1 MPKIKKYIILLLKK
15 VWKKS
20 PNFIRQFFIVILS
33 SYIGKH
39 DPQAPE
45 CPLYVLGAFASS
57 SGLAE
62 GARLYA
68 KARRCEGK
76 EVICLDI
83 TYAMHLDEDFPQG
96 LCGVVPFENR
106 NFLLRPGTIIV
117 HANPPQFQLV
127 LFHLGK
133 VFLKNKRII
142 GYWAWEVE
150 VLPKIWVQGI
160 TQLDGIEV
168 PSSFVKKTVS
178 KYSGTKQV
186 TVVSHNVTKPVHTK
200 TDFML
205 DGVLHCLYCFDARS
219 GLNRKNP
226 EGVLKAFHTAFP
238 DGGAELTLKISGVA
252 HAQEVINYIH
262 SLCKKIKNVH
272 IITDVL
278 DRESMSLLYCK
289 HDVYISLHR
298 SEGYGLT
305 IREAMLHG
313 LHVVATGWSGNMD
326 FMDGE
331 LTHPVPYTLIPLRE
345 EQGPLKGLKGQWA
358 EADTDAAAKILRQ
371 LREQLAP
378 PHSC

>member
-1 MPKIKKYIILLLKK
+1 MSLLKRL
-15 VWKKS
+15 WKHS
-20 PNFIRQFFIVILS
+20 PSCIRQAIVTVLS
-33 SYIGKH
+33 WCIGSH
-39 DPQAPE
+39 SPQAPCE
-45 CPLYVLGAFASS
+45 PIYVLGAFASS

-68 KARRCEGK
+68 EARRKEGK
-76 EVICLDI
+76 NIICLDI
-83 TYAMHLDEDFPQG
+83 TRAMCLDADFPQG
-96 LCGVVPFENR
+96 LSNVVSFKNR
-106 NFLLRPGTIIV
+106 NQLSDAGTLVI

-133 VFLKNKRII
+133 DFLKNKRIV

-160 TQLDGIEV
+160 TQLDSIEV

-186 TVVSHNVTKPVHTK
+186 TVVSHDVTKPVHTK
-200 TDFML
+200 IGFML

-226 EGVLKAFHTAFP
+226 EAVLKAFHTAFP
-238 DGGAELTLKISGVA
+238 DGGAELTLKISGAA
-252 HAQEVINYIH
+252 HAQEFINHIRG
-262 SLCKKIKNVH
+262 LCEKIKNVH

-289 HDVYISLHR
+289 HDIYLSLHR

-313 LHVVATGWSGNMD
+313 LHVVATGWSGNID
-326 FMDGE
+326 FMNGE
-331 LTHPVPYTLIPLRE
+331 LAHPVPYTLVPLKE

-358 EADTDAAAKILRQ
+358 EADTDAAASILRK
-371 LREQLAP
+371 LREQLASR
-378 PHSC
+378 HSC

>member
-1 MPKIKKYIILLLKK
+1 MIFLKK
-15 VWKKS
+15 IWQHS
-20 PNFIRQFFIVILS
+20 PSYVRQAIITVLS
-33 SYIGKH
+33 WRTCAHS
-39 DPQAPE
+39 PQAPCE
-45 CPLYVLGAFASS
+45 PIYVLGAFASS

-68 KARRCEGK
+68 EARRKEGK
-76 EVICLDI
+76 YVICLDI
-83 TYAMHLDEDFPQG
+83 TRAMCLDADFPQG
-96 LCGVVPFENR
+96 LSNVVSFKNR
-106 NFLLRPGTIIV
+106 SQLSDAGTIVI

-133 VFLKNKRII
+133 IFLKNKRVVS
-142 GYWAWEVE
+142 YWAWEVE

-160 TQLDGIEV
+160 TQLDAIEV
-168 PSSFVKKTVS
+168 PSSFVKKTIS
-178 KYSGTKQV
+178 KYSRTKQV
-186 TVVSHNVTKPVHTK
+186 TLVPHNITEPEHTK
-200 TDFML
+200 TEFMIN
-205 DGVLHCLYCFDARS
+205 GVLHCLYCFDARS

-226 EGVLKAFHTAFP
+226 EGVLKAFCTAFP
-238 DGGAELTLKISGVA
+238 DGGAELTLKISGA
-252 HAQEVINYIH
+252 MHAQEVINYIRN
-262 SLCKKIKNVH
+262 LCEKIKNVH

-278 DRESMSLLYCK
+278 DRESMSRLYCY

-331 LTHPVPYTLIPLRE
+331 LAHPVPYTLVPLKE

-358 EADTDAAAKILRQ
+358 EADTDAAASILRK
-371 LREQLAP
+371 LREQLASRR
-378 PHSC
+378 SC

>member
-1 MPKIKKYIILLLKK
+1 MNLLKK
-15 VWKKS
+15 LWKYS
-20 PNFIRQFFIVILS
+20 PSCIRQAIVTTLS
-33 SYIGKH
+33 WRIGPH
-39 DPQAPE
+39 SPQAPCE
-45 CPLYVLGAFASS
+45 PIYVLGAFASS

-68 KARRCEGK
+68 EARRREGK
-76 EVICLDI
+76 HVVCLDI
-83 TYAMHLDEDFPQG
+83 TRAMHLVPDFPQG
-96 LCGVVPFENR
+96 LCSVVPFDDR
-106 NFLLRPGTIIV
+106 NELSAPGTIIV

-133 VFLKNKRII
+133 KFLKNKRII

-150 VLPKIWVQGI
+150 VLPKIWIQGI

-168 PSSFVKKTVS
+168 PSSFVKKTIS

-186 TVVSHNVTKPVHTK
+186 TVVSHDVTEPVHTK
-200 TDFML
+200 TGFML

-226 EGVLKAFHTAFP
+226 EAVLKAFHTAFP

-262 SLCKKIKNVH
+262 SLCEKIKNVH

-358 EADTDAAAKILRQ
+358 EANTDAAASILRK

-378 PHSC
+378 RHSY

>member
-1 MPKIKKYIILLLKK
+1 MNLLKK
-15 VWKKS
+15 LWKYS
-20 PNFIRQFFIVILS
+20 PSCIRQAIVTTLS
-33 SYIGKH
+33 WRIGPH
-39 DPQAPE
+39 SPQAPCE
-45 CPLYVLGAFASS
+45 PIYVLGAFASS

-62 GARLYA
+62 GARLYVE
-68 KARRCEGK
+68 ARRREGK
-76 EVICLDI
+76 HVVCLDI
-83 TYAMHLDEDFPQG
+83 TRAMRLVPDFPQG
-96 LCGVVPFENR
+96 LCSVVPFDDR
-106 NFLLRPGTIIV
+106 NELSAPGTIIV

-133 VFLKNKRII
+133 KFLKNKRII
-142 GYWAWEVE
+142 GYWVWEVE
-150 VLPKIWVQGI
+150 VLPKIWIQGI

-168 PSSFVKKTVS
+168 PSSFVKKTIS
-178 KYSGTKQV
+178 RYSGTKQV
-186 TVVSHNVTKPVHTK
+186 TVVSHDVPEPVHTK
-200 TDFML
+200 TGFML

-226 EGVLKAFHTAFP
+226 EAVLKAFHTAFP

-358 EADTDAAAKILRQ
+358 EADTDAAASILRK

-378 PHSC
+378 RHSY

>member
-1 MPKIKKYIILLLKK
+1 MIFLKK
-15 VWKKS
+15 IWQHS
-20 PNFIRQFFIVILS
+20 PSYVRQAIITVLS
-33 SYIGKH
+33 WRTCAHS
-39 DPQAPE
+39 PQAPCE
-45 CPLYVLGAFASS
+45 PIYVLGAFASS

-68 KARRCEGK
+68 EARRKEGK
-76 EVICLDI
+76 YVICLDI
-83 TYAMHLDEDFPQG
+83 TRAMRLDADFPQG
-96 LCGVVPFENR
+96 LSNVVSFKNR
-106 NFLLRPGTIIV
+106 SQLSDAGTIVI

-133 VFLKNKRII
+133 IFLKNKRVV

-160 TQLDGIEV
+160 TQLDAIEV
-168 PSSFVKKTVS
+168 PSSFVKKTIS
-178 KYSGTKQV
+178 KYSRTKQV
-186 TVVSHNVTKPVHTK
+186 TLVPYNITEPEHTK
-200 TDFML
+200 TEFMIN
-205 DGVLHCLYCFDARS
+205 GVLHCLYCFDARS

-226 EGVLKAFHTAFP
+226 EGVLKAFCTAFP
-238 DGGAELTLKISGVA
+238 DGGAELTLKISGA
-252 HAQEVINYIH
+252 MHAQEVINYIRN
-262 SLCKKIKNVH
+262 LCEKIKNVH

-278 DRESMSLLYCK
+278 DRESMSRLYCY

-331 LTHPVPYTLIPLRE
+331 LAHPVPYTLVPLKE